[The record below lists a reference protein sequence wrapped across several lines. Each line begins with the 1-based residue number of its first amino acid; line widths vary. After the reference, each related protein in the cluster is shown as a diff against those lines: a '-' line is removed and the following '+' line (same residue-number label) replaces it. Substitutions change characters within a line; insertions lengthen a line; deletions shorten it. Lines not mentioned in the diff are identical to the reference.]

1 MYQESEIVDLLMVIF
16 LTPIMAANVRA
27 IHIPGKRWFV
37 GGYLVVATGY
47 VLTVLEGF
55 IAPEA
60 LNIAEHA
67 SHAMMGAL
75 FFAGALS
82 MFRSGRARAAEQ
94 R

>member
-16 LTPIMAANVRA
+16 LTPLMVANVRA

-37 GGYLVVATGY
+37 AGYLVVVLGY

-55 IAPEA
+55 VAPEA
-60 LNIAEHA
+60 LNVAEHL
-67 SHAMMGAL
+67 SHAVMGAL

-82 MFRSGRARAAEQ
+82 MFRSARARAAEQ